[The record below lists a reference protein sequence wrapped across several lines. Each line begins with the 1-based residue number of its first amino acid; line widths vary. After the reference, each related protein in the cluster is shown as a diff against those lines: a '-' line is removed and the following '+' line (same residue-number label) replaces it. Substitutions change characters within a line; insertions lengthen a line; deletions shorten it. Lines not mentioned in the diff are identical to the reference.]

1 VKFVETP
8 LAAIRTAKQS
18 LYYAWFLHE
27 AVERGAITP
36 EAFTNEIPEGEMKLR
51 WPPENRTPAA
61 LAGWSWN
68 AVLAAMSI
76 SAIAADRALDDTFGL
91 PRPRERTP
99 LEPPDKMN
107 DQDSARTIM
116 YALRCA
122 YAHDPLNPRWTCRRP
137 YRGVFRIK
145 DLGFALDTPALNGQP
160 WNIAHVGGQLGYFK
174 LLEYCQELVE
184 RGLSA

>member
-27 AVERGAITP
+27 AAERGAITP
-36 EAFTNEIPEGEMKLR
+36 EAFTNEIPEGQMKLR

-76 SAIAADRALDDTFGL
+76 SAIAATA
-91 PRPRERTP
+91 
-99 LEPPDKMN
+99 
-107 DQDSARTIM
+107 
-116 YALRCA
+116 
-122 YAHDPLNPRWTCRRP
+122 RWTIPLVCRDR
-137 YRGVFRIK
+137 VS
-145 DLGFALDTPALNGQP
+145 
-160 WNIAHVGGQLGYFK
+160 AHRSNRRTK
-174 LLEYCQELVE
+174 
-184 RGLSA
+184 

>member
-1 VKFVETP
+1 MKFVETP

-27 AVERGAITP
+27 AVDRGAIVP
-36 EAFTNEIPEGEMKLR
+36 ETFTNEIPEGEMKLR
-51 WPPENRTPAA
+51 WPPENRTAAA

-76 SAIAADRALDDTFGL
+76 SAIAADRALDDIFGL

-99 LEPPDKMN
+99 LEPADKMN
-107 DQDSARTIM
+107 DQDSTRTIM

-122 YAHDPLNPRWTCRRP
+122 YAHDPLNPRWTCRLP
-137 YRGVFRIK
+137 YRGVFRINA
-145 DLGFALDTPALNGQP
+145 LGFELDTMALNGQP